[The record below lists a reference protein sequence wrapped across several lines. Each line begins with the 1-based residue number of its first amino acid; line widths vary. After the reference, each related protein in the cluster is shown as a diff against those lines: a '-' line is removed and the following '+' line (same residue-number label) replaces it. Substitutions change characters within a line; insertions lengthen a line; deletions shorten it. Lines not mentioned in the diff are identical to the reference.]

1 MNELLKRAID
11 IHSNMLDLSQAD
23 FQTWKQ
29 KVKVGCHACGHWWTV
44 TPNNLISR
52 KSGCPK
58 CSYAKR
64 VTKPHSGEHWRN
76 VRRTTVEFVG
86 DAIAKHGDKYDYS
99 RASYETQNVRVE
111 LGCRRCGLWFKQT
124 PVQHLHGNEGRGS
137 GCPRCARDVVT
148 SSRIENEWLD
158 KLEIPLARRQDWVSL
173 DGRSIRVDALW
184 QEIAYEFLG
193 KFWHGDPR
201 RYDHAKLNVLVGKTF
216 GELYGETVERIEKLR
231 LLFDVKYVWEVDY
244 RKGLMFS
251 DAHPV
256 P

>member
-1 MNELLKRAID
+1 M
-11 IHSNMLDLSQAD
+11 
-23 FQTWKQ
+23 
-29 KVKVGCHACGHWWTV
+29 
-44 TPNNLISR
+44 
-52 KSGCPK
+52 
-58 CSYAKR
+58 
-64 VTKPHSGEHWRN
+64 
-76 VRRTTVEFVG
+76 
-86 DAIAKHGDKYDYS
+86 
-99 RASYETQNVRVE
+99 
-111 LGCRRCGLWFKQT
+111 
-124 PVQHLHGNEGRGS
+124 
-137 GCPRCARDVVT
+137 
-148 SSRIENEWLD
+148 
-158 KLEIPLARRQDWVSL
+158 
-173 DGRSIRVDALW
+173 DALW